1 MPKLYMAALN
11 SNSLTDII
19 INTKKGGVHA
29 LLSDQMHGGIM
40 SAETLKILS
49 YIGYALSIC
58 FLITGIA
65 LFFALGIKN
74 TINEL
79 SGRAQKKAVEQ
90 IRRKNAGEN
99 KKRAA
104 TADANVRDS
113 SEDDT
118 VLLEYGK
125 TDMLSGPQTD
135 ETVILEQLSE
145 YGEPEHINYTIDVD
159 ILMTEGAAI

>member
-1 MPKLYMAALN
+1 M
-11 SNSLTDII
+11 
-19 INTKKGGVHA
+19 
-29 LLSDQMHGGIM
+29 LSDQKHGGVM

-65 LFFALGIKN
+65 LFFAFGIKN
-74 TINEL
+74 IINEL

-90 IRRKNAGEN
+90 IRRKNAGED
-99 KKRAA
+99 KKIPAPSAA
-104 TADANVRDS
+104 NARNS
-113 SEDDT
+113 SESDT
-118 VLLEYGK
+118 ALLEYGK
-125 TDMLSGPQTD
+125 TDMLSGFQTD

-159 ILMTEGAAI
+159 ILMTEGTAI